1 MNGGP
6 PFALIETD
14 SGRTLCFSQ
23 PVSLLQAFTLDE
35 VVGVLARLTEAR
47 QEGYHIAGYM
57 AYEAGYAFEP
67 RLEALAQSSI
77 GPLLSF
83 GIFDG
88 YSVLDLHDREGAG
101 SVLDLTPSWSSRD
114 YQRRFERVIDYIR
127 AGDVYQVNLT
137 FPLHGR
143 WRGDPVSLYAALR
156 RHQPG
161 RYGALVAFGGE
172 TILSLSPELFFE
184 TEGRNI
190 RVRPMKGTAPR
201 GRTPDEDEHL
211 ARWLNGSEKDRAEN
225 LMIVDLLRN
234 DLGRIAEI
242 DSVKVTDLFTVE
254 RYPTVLQMTS
264 GIEAR
269 ILNGTSL
276 PDMFASLFPCG
287 SVTGAPKIRAMEI
300 IRELEDRPRGIYCGS
315 IGYVRPDG
323 SARFSVAIRTATL
336 SPDGSFA
343 FNVGSGVVYD
353 SKAEAEYAECLLKAR
368 FLEPLIENSA

>member
-35 VVGVLARLTEAR
+35 VAGVLARLNEAR

-211 ARWLNGSEKDRAEN
+211 ARWLSGSEKDRAEN